1 MSITT
6 EKKKEL
12 IETHKTHDTDTG
24 SAEVQIAVLTERIT
38 NLTEHMKINTKDHHS
53 RRGLLKMVGKR
64 KRLLR
69 YLMNKDIDRYR
80 QLIKTLGLR
89 G

>member
-1 MSITT
+1 
-6 EKKKEL
+6 
-12 IETHKTHDTDTG
+12 
-24 SAEVQIAVLTERIT
+24 
-38 NLTEHMKINTKDHHS
+38 MKINT
-53 RRGLLKMVGKR
+53 LLKMVGKR

-69 YLMNKDIDRYR
+69 YLGNKDIDKYR